1 MKEQHQE
8 KKRCASDVEK
18 AEKTVPS
25 EKKPRLSPKPE
36 EKNERKQSK
45 KRVIVISS
53 ESDDAFIKEEKVEKP
68 VEKPTKKPRTKKEK
82 TSSSIK
88 VEVETKPKA
97 KAEESIPKA
106 KVEENKPKAKVSVS
120 GSYRPRW
127 MASDREPPKHG
138 SKPIPRG
145 KPDCLSGMVF
155 VLTGLN
161 ESLTRDEMS
170 SLIQKH
176 GGYVKVGVVMTRVE
190 KTAVSGKTTYL
201 VAGFEMEDGRPI
213 QEGSKYKKA
222 IEKDVKIINEDK
234 LLKMIRDSDPQA
246 NAVCEVEEKKVEETV
261 PQNREIPAELKK
273 ETYGLVDSVT
283 CRLLTTKYAPQEI
296 GSIIGNTKTIENLVQ
311 WLERWESVHIKSN
324 PLFWYLMRRNIGC
337 RMDQTEPE
345 GSCCVVEWPSRNWQD
360 HFRHTCMSSRRI

>member
-1 MKEQHQE
+1 MSSAKE
-8 KKRCASDVEK
+8 AL
-18 AEKTVPS
+18 PF
-25 EKKPRLSPKPE
+25 PKPE
-36 EKNERKQSK
+36 RKSEAKQSK

-53 ESDDAFIKEEKVEKP
+53 DSDDAFIKEEKVEKP
-68 VEKPTKKPRTKKEK
+68 AKKPRAKKAKVEETKP
-82 TSSSIK
+82 SAIK

-97 KAEESIPKA
+97 KRV
-106 KVEENKPKAKVSVS
+106 KVEEEDKPKAKVAVS

-170 SLIQKH
+170 NLIQNH
-176 GGYVKVGVVMTRVE
+176 GGWTTMEPLMNRVE

-222 IEKDVKIINEDK
+222 MEKNVRIIDEDA

-246 NAVCEVEEKKVEETV
+246 NTAMEVEEKKVERV
-261 PQNREIPAELKK
+261 PPQHREIPTELKK
-273 ETYGLVDSVT
+273 ET
-283 CRLLTTKYAPQEI
+283 
-296 GSIIGNTKTIENLVQ
+296 
-311 WLERWESVHIKSN
+311 
-324 PLFWYLMRRNIGC
+324 
-337 RMDQTEPE
+337 
-345 GSCCVVEWPSRNWQD
+345 
-360 HFRHTCMSSRRI
+360 